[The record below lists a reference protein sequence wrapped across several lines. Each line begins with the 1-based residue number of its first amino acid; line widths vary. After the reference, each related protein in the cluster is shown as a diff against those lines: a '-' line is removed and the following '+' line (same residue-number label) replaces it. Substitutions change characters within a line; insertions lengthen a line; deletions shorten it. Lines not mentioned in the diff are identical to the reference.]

1 MSTPDVAP
9 DESSRGGMLR
19 VGEAIVELL
28 ATHYGVDVVF
38 GIPGVHNIEIYRG
51 LHRSGVRAVSPRHE
65 QGAGFMAD
73 GWSVVTGRPGVCALI
88 SGPGLT
94 NALTP
99 MAQAFHDSRPMLV
112 LAATTPTD
120 ALGRRFGPLHD
131 LDDQAAIARTV
142 CAFSETVLDP
152 AAIPQ
157 LIARAWDVFTS
168 SRPRPVHLAIP
179 TDVLEQWVAPFEPV
193 ESAQAG
199 HSRRAR
205 PADDEIVAAAA
216 ALSTSSSPMIVAGGG
231 AIDAG
236 PELIALAEALD
247 APVVLTGNAKGVVPS
262 SHPLCVGNAL
272 VHGCVQSALEAAD
285 LVVVVGTEI
294 SDADLYNGG
303 RALVFSGTV
312 VRIDIDAEQIPR
324 RLDGSTVIGLHG
336 DAASTLTRL
345 AGVLTPSAG
354 DARVPGSVR
363 TAALVTDWCAEGE
376 GRFAPWVAAVEAA
389 LPPDVVVA
397 LDSTQLAYSAHVR
410 LRAEQSRS
418 WLAPYGLGTLGCA
431 VPMAV
436 GAAIA
441 APDRPV
447 FALAGDGGWLFTVAE
462 MATAVDE
469 GLGIVLALWDNSGY
483 AQIKQS
489 FDDVDAPRLG
499 VDISS
504 HDPST
509 IARGFGWATHEAGLP
524 DDVTATLQAAFTAAK
539 SGVPQFVRILV
550 PAGS

>member
-1 MSTPDVAP
+1 
-9 DESSRGGMLR
+9 MLR
-19 VGEAIVELL
+19 VGEALVDLL
-28 ATHYGVDVVF
+28 SRHYGVDTVF

-73 GWSVVTGRPGVCALI
+73 GWGIVTGRPGICALI

-131 LDDQAAIARTV
+131 LDDQAAVARTV

-152 AAIPQ
+152 AELPT

-179 TDVLEQWVAPFEPV
+179 TDVLEQWVEPFV
-193 ESAQAG
+193 A
-199 HSRRAR
+199 
-205 PADDEIVAAAA
+205 VTAAASRPVASPA
-216 ALSTSSSPMIVAGGG
+216 ALDLAADVLGAARTPMIIAGGG

-236 PELIALAEALD
+236 EALMVVAERLD
-247 APVVLTGNAKGVVPS
+247 APVLLTGNAKGVLPT

-272 VHGCVQSALEAAD
+272 VHSCVQEALEAAD
-285 LVVVVGTEI
+285 VVLVVGSEI

-303 RALVFSGTV
+303 RALAFGGTV
-312 VRIDIDAEQIPR
+312 VRIDLDAEQIQR
-324 RLDGSTVIGLHG
+324 RIAPTTRLIPLVG
-336 DAASTLTRL
+336 DAAATLAAL
-345 AGVLTPSAG
+345 AHAMVATP
-354 DARVPGSVR
+354 PGRESGADR
-363 TAALVTDWCAEGE
+363 AAALVDEWRAEGS
-376 GRFAPWVAAVEAA
+376 GRFAPWVDAVEAG
-389 LPPDVVVA
+389 LPADVIVA

-410 LRAEQSRS
+410 LRAERPRS

-436 GAAIA
+436 GAKIA
-441 APDRPV
+441 APERPV

-504 HDPST
+504 HDPSM
-509 IARGFGWATHEAGLP
+509 IARGFGWATHEAANP
-524 DDVTATLQAAFTAAK
+524 DEVTAALRVAFAAAE
-539 SGVPQFVRILV
+539 SGTPQFVRIRV
-550 PAGS
+550 PVGV

>member
-1 MSTPDVAP
+1 MSASPAAG
-9 DESSRGGMLR
+9 SLR
-19 VGEAIVELL
+19 VGEALVDLL
-28 ATHYGVDVVF
+28 ARHYGVDTVF
-38 GIPGVHNIEIYRG
+38 GIPGVHNIELYRG

-73 GWSVVTGRPGVCALI
+73 GWSIVTGRPAICTLI

-131 LDDQAAIARTV
+131 LDDQAAVARTV

-152 AAIPQ
+152 AELPA
-157 LIARAWDVFTS
+157 LVARAWEVFTS
-168 SRPRPVHLAIP
+168 ARPRPVHLAIP
-179 TDVLEQWVAPFEPV
+179 TDVLEQWVEPFAPVTARASRPV
-193 ESAQAG
+193 A
-199 HSRRAR
+199 
-205 PADDEIVAAAA
+205 PVAAVSAA
-216 ALSTSSSPMIVAGGG
+216 VAVLAEARSPMIVAGGG

-236 PELIALAEALD
+236 AELVALAERLD
-247 APVVLTGNAKGVVPS
+247 APVLLTGNAKGVLPS

-272 VHGCVQSALEAAD
+272 VHTSVQTALESAD
-285 LVVVVGTEI
+285 AVVVVGSEI

-303 RALVFSGTV
+303 RALRFSGTV

-324 RLDGSTVIGLHG
+324 RLDPAVPVVALVG
-336 DAASTLTRL
+336 DAATTMSALTAAL
-345 AGVLTPSAG
+345 ATPLDDRRSGA
-354 DARVPGSVR
+354 AT
-363 TAALVTDWCAEGE
+363 TAALVSEWRAEGN
-376 GRFAPWVAAVEAA
+376 GRFAPWVDAVQAA
-389 LPPDVVVA
+389 LPADVIVA

-410 LRAEQSRS
+410 LTAEHPRS

-436 GAAIA
+436 GAKIA
-441 APDRPV
+441 APSRPV

-483 AQIKQS
+483 SQIKQS

-499 VDISS
+499 VDVSS
-504 HDPST
+504 HDPSM
-509 IARGFGWATHEAGLP
+509 IARGFGWATHEADTTDG
-524 DDVTATLQAAFTAAK
+524 VTTALAAAFTAAE
-539 SGVPQFVRILV
+539 SGTPQFVRIRV
-550 PAGS
+550 PSGV

>member
-1 MSTPDVAP
+1 MSTAP
-9 DESSRGGMLR
+9 RPGMLR
-19 VGEAIVELL
+19 VGEALVELL
-28 ATHYGVDVVF
+28 ARHYGVDTVF
-38 GIPGVHNIEIYRG
+38 GIPGVHNIELYRG

-73 GWSVVTGRPGVCALI
+73 GWGLVTGRPGICTLI

-112 LAATTPTD
+112 LAATTPSD

-131 LDDQAAIARTV
+131 LDDQSAIARTV
-142 CAFSETVLDP
+142 CAISETVIDP
-152 AAIPQ
+152 ARLPSLVAQ
-157 LIARAWDVFTS
+157 AFEVFTS
-168 SRPRPVHLAIP
+168 ARPRPVHLAIP
-179 TDVLEQWVAPFEPV
+179 TDVLEMWVDPFEPV
-193 ESAQAG
+193 PSV
-199 HSRRAR
+199 SAR
-205 PADDEIVAAAA
+205 PRASSDSLAVA
-216 ALSTSSSPMIVAGGG
+216 LDVLGSSRSPLIVAGGG

-236 PELIALAEALD
+236 EALVELAERLD

-272 VHGCVQSALEAAD
+272 VHGCVQDALEAAD
-285 LVVVVGTEI
+285 AVLVVGSEI

-303 RALVFSGTV
+303 RALRFSGTV
-312 VRIDIDAEQIPR
+312 VRIDIDADQIPR
-324 RLDGSTVIGLHG
+324 RVGAATSLVSLVG
-336 DAASTLTRL
+336 DAAATLSAL
-345 AGVLTPSAG
+345 ATALPMHPAG
-354 DARVPGSVR
+354 HRSGRSRA
-363 TAALVTDWCAEGE
+363 AALVAGWRAEGN
-376 GRFAPWVAAVEAA
+376 GRFAPWVDALQAA
-389 LPPDVVVA
+389 LPADVIVA

-410 LRAEQSRS
+410 LTAERPRS

-436 GAAIA
+436 GAKIA
-441 APDRPV
+441 APERPV

-469 GLGIVLALWDNSGY
+469 GLGIVLVVWDNSGY

-504 HDPST
+504 HDPSM
-509 IARGFGWATHEAGLP
+509 IATGFGWATTEVSDPAALTEA
-524 DDVTATLQAAFTAAK
+524 VRAAFVASG
-539 SGVPQFVRILV
+539 SGVPQFVRVRV
-550 PAGS
+550 PAGV

>member
-1 MSTPDVAP
+1 
-9 DESSRGGMLR
+9 MLR
-19 VGEAIVELL
+19 VGEALIDLL
-28 ATHYGVDVVF
+28 ARHYGVDTVF
-38 GIPGVHNIEIYRG
+38 GIPGVHNIELYRG

-73 GWSVVTGRPGVCALI
+73 GWGIVTGRPGICALI

-131 LDDQAAIARTV
+131 LDDQAAVARTV

-152 AAIPQ
+152 AELPS
-157 LIARAWDVFTS
+157 LIARAWEVFTS
-168 SRPRPVHLAIP
+168 ARPRPVHLAIP
-179 TDVLEQWVAPFEPV
+179 TDVFEQWVEPFAAAPSATSHPIASA
-193 ESAQAG
+193 ESM
-199 HSRRAR
+199 
-205 PADDEIVAAAA
+205 AA
-216 ALSTSSSPMIVAGGG
+216 ALSVLTAARDPMIVAGGG

-236 PELIALAEALD
+236 AVLAALAERLD
-247 APVVLTGNAKGVVPS
+247 APVVLTGNAKGVLPS

-272 VHGCVQSALEAAD
+272 VHECVQVALEAAD
-285 LVVVVGTEI
+285 VVVVVGSEI

-303 RALVFSGTV
+303 RALRFGGTV
-312 VRIDIDAEQIPR
+312 VRVDIDAEQIPR
-324 RLDGSTVIGLHG
+324 RIDPSTALIGLVG
-336 DAASTLTRL
+336 DATSTM
-345 AGVLTPSAG
+345 
-354 DARVPGSVR
+354 
-363 TAALVTDWCAEGE
+363 AALVAALPERPSGRASGADRAAALVDEWRAEGS
-376 GRFAPWVAAVEAA
+376 GRFAPWVDAVEAG
-389 LPPDVVVA
+389 LPADVIVA

-410 LRAEQSRS
+410 LRAERPRS

-436 GAAIA
+436 GAKIA
-441 APDRPV
+441 APERPV

-469 GLGIVLALWDNSGY
+469 RLGIVPALWDNSGY

-504 HDPST
+504 HDPSM
-509 IARGFGWATHEAGLP
+509 IARGFGWATHDATSP
-524 DDVTATLQAAFTAAK
+524 DEVTAVLRDAFVAAE
-539 SGVPQFVRILV
+539 SGTPQFVRISV
-550 PAGS
+550 PEDVG